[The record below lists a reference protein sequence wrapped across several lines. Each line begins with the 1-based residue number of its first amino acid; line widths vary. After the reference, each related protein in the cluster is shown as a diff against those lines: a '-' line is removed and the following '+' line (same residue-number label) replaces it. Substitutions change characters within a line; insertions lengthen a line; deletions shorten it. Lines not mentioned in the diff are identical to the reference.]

1 MKNRTNEYALPLY
14 SLYIIIFNLYNIVN
28 DDDELIANLH
38 FDELRYI
45 LSTSY
50 RPNFMTLTKNIKDR

>member
-1 MKNRTNEYALPLY
+1 MKNKTNQYALPLY
-14 SLYIIIFNLYNIVN
+14 FLYIIIFNLYNIV

-45 LSTSY
+45 LRTSY
-50 RPNFMTLTKNIKDR
+50 RPNLLTLTNNIEDR

>member
-1 MKNRTNEYALPLY
+1 MKNKTKQYALPLY
-14 SLYIIIFNLYNIVN
+14 FLYIIIFNLYNIV

-50 RPNFMTLTKNIKDR
+50 RPNLLTLTNNIEDR